1 MFAFIS
7 NDTWRFFLS
16 EYSSFFSPLRIQD
29 EVKAVQRAES
39 NSITTEY
46 YLNSIQW

>member
-1 MFAFIS
+1 MTPGGS
-7 NDTWRFFLS
+7 SYLSTHPFFP
-16 EYSSFFSPLRIQD
+16 PLRIQD

-39 NSITTEY
+39 KSITTEY